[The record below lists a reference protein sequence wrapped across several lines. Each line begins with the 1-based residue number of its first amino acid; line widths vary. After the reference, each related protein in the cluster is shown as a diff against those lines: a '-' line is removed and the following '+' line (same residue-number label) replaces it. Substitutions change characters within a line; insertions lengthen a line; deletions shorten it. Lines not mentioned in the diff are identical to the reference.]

1 MEIKRYGNIDMN
13 LERWND
19 QMYNLHPTP
28 YYGFAGVIESKRVR
42 TILKNGKDRH
52 QRFCLRTELLQN

>member
-28 YYGFAGVIESKRVR
+28 YYGFAGIIQSKRVR
-42 TILKNGKDRH
+42 TILKMVKIGTNDSVLEIG
-52 QRFCLRTELLQN
+52 